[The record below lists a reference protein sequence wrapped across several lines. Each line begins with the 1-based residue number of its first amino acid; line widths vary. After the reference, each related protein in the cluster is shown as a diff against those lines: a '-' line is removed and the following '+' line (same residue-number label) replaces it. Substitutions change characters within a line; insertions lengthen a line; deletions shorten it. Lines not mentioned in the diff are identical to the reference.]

1 MFEVVDQKKL
11 ALRECRL
18 DRPVLMA
25 MKQKLDAEWAFQE
38 MAVSGTPLARM
49 DVRRMIDAPNHV
61 VLRAR
66 ILREAFNFHRGM
78 QFIDRFV
85 ARSPADIGEAEV
97 FGIHAVVVKELSD
110 AHAARYRTDA
120 PLEREPGQAVDAS
133 AVPTAMAEIFRWV
146 ETAPHQHAIAQATE
160 LHLKLM
166 YIQPFKDMNARVS
179 RLWLNLV
186 LMQRG
191 LPPALLGSEHRLAY
205 GEAIARAGQDGGNAL
220 AHIIADGVERALDLC
235 LDVVERASTPLSLER
250 AATQMVVNAVETVAP
265 SALAA
270 AK

>member
-1 MFEVVDQKKL
+1 MFEAVDRKKL
-11 ALRECRL
+11 ALRECRM
-18 DRPVLMA
+18 DRREVLIA

-78 QFIDRFV
+78 RFV
-85 ARSPADIGEAEV
+85 DRLVGRGPGDIGEAEI
-97 FGIHAVVVKELSD
+97 FGVHAIVLKELND
-110 AHAARYRTDA
+110 AQAAKWRTEA
-120 PLEREPGQAVDAS
+120 PLEREPGQAVEAG
-133 AVPTAMAEIFRWV
+133 AVPTAMAEVFHWV
-146 ETAPHQHAIAQATE
+146 KSAAQQHAIAQATE
-160 LHLKLM
+160 LHLRLM
-166 YIQPFKDMNARVS
+166 YIQPFNDMNARVA
-179 RLWLNLV
+179 RLWMNLV

-205 GEAIARAGQDGGNAL
+205 CEAIARAGHDGGNTL
-220 AHIIADGVERALDLC
+220 AHIIADGVERGLDLC
-235 LDVVERASTPLSLER
+235 LDVVERATMPISIN
-250 AATQMVVNAVETVAP
+250 ATETVAP
-265 SALAA
+265 AALAA

>member
-1 MFEVVDQKKL
+1 MFEAVDRKKL

-18 DRPVLMA
+18 DRREVLMA

-85 ARSPADIGEAEV
+85 ARAPADLGEAEI
-97 FGIHAVVVKELSD
+97 FGIHAILLKELGDS
-110 AHAARYRTDA
+110 HAASFRADA
-120 PLEREPGQAVDAS
+120 PLEREPGQAVDAA
-133 AVPTAMAEIFRWV
+133 AVPTAMDEVFRWV
-146 ETAPHQHAIAQATE
+146 KAAPHQHAIAQATE

-166 YIQPFKDMNARVS
+166 YIQPFKDMNARLG
-179 RLWLNLV
+179 RLWMNLV

-220 AHIIADGVERALDLC
+220 AHIVADGVERALDLC
-235 LDVVERASTPLSLER
+235 LDVVERATTPLQLDRSS
-250 AATQMVVNAVETVAP
+250 TVNAEKAVAP
-265 SALAA
+265 AAVAA